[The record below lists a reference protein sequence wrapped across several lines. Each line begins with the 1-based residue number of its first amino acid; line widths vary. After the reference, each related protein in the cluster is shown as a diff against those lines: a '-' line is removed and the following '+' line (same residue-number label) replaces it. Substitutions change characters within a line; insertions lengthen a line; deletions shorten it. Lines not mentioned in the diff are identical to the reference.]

1 MTNLDKL
8 TREYFYP
15 ELLNRR
21 PLSCSIPTTSE
32 LLLLGSNN
40 LAEIT
45 EFLHRIITKLQ
56 LAIEQIKA
64 ERARIG
70 QMNQS
75 SEERFCSWHGAGYGK
90 MLTVEKDD
98 VMTKDFQAYRK
109 QRQQRQSEV
118 FTCELGRAVARWC
131 NQTLRNQANLEYRR
145 CLEALPFCAETCL
158 LCHNTLTATA
168 ALNHLQTLIVE
179 NETKLDFARRYLKAI
194 STVQASEPRPSFELM
209 TEKYWQAQQPGAR
222 IVAIRRTRQGTFARR
237 RGLFLGIELD
247 EFGQTVAHF
256 RMTGRK
262 VIEICFPNRK
272 QDSIIFLT
280 ETDDKY
286 LRDNGGFREIWL
298 KMVQTEFS
306 TDRLRE
312 AFEPRVKQTS
322 ND

>member
-15 ELLNRR
+15 ELLNHK
-21 PLSCSIPTTSE
+21 PLRCSIPTASE

-45 EFLHRIITKLQ
+45 EFLHQIITKLQ
-56 LAIEQIKA
+56 LAIEQIETEC
-64 ERARIG
+64 ERIEHVG
-70 QMNQS
+70 QS
-75 SEERFCSWHGAGYGK
+75 SEERLCSWHGAGYGK

-168 ALNHLQTLIVE
+168 ALNHLQMLITE
-179 NETKLDFARRYLKAI
+179 YEARLDFARQYLKAI
-194 STVQASEPRPSFELM
+194 SAVRVSEPRPSFELM
-209 TEKYWQAQQPGAR
+209 TEKYWQTQQPGAR
-222 IVAIRRTRQGTFARR
+222 IVAIRRTRQGTFVRR

-256 RMTGRK
+256 RMTAGA

-298 KMVQTEFS
+298 KMAQTEFS